1 MALPNFVK
9 FINNSINVLT
19 DSSDHIGTY
28 FFTITM
34 TDNQN
39 SFLTSSIQLA
49 LAVQKEPTRTVNFGP
64 PRFIFSDEDSKN
76 FGLQLRIG

>member
-19 DSSDHIGTY
+19 DSSDYIGTY
-28 FFTITM
+28 FFTIKM

-39 SFLTSSIQLA
+39 SFLTSSIQLT
-49 LAVQKEPTRTVNFGP
+49 LAVQREPTRTVNLGP
-64 PRFIFSDEDSKN
+64 PHFIFSDEDSK
-76 FGLQLRIG
+76 